1 MYASISNNITSITA
15 NVHMVFRVHPFRN
28 RPICV
33 AGYICVLGSGFIFC
47 SQCFIRAASVCSLD
61 TTDGPGRRVVS
72 VVDADGPGRR
82 VCSDVDADGPPRKG
96 RPAIVAEIVYK
107 KPTVVVF
114 PAGSRV
120 QTLGFDVA
128 SKSGSEKTGIR
139 NDGSSLAVADLTC
152 LIMESL

>member
-47 SQCFIRAASVCSLD
+47 SQCFIRAASVCSVD
-61 TTDGPGRRVVS
+61 TTDGPGRRVAS
-72 VVDADGPGRR
+72 VVDTDGPGRQ
-82 VCSDVDADGPPRKG
+82 VCSDVTDGPPRTG
-96 RPAIVAEIVYK
+96 GPAIVAEIVHK
-107 KPTVVVF
+107 KPVVVVF
-114 PAGSRV
+114 PAASKV
-120 QTLGFDVA
+120 HTLGFDVA
-128 SKSGSEKTGIR
+128 SKSGSEKTGIQ
-139 NDGSSLAVADLTC
+139 NDGSSLAVADLTF